1 MDAAANQVNL
11 SLKRK
16 LNENHDHVQ
25 RMKRSDDGCNPCD
38 IGEQLIVSEILS
50 RLRVKPLMRLKC
62 VCKRWQFLI
71 EQDEYLIHQHLARSK
86 TRPCLL
92 ITGHDRVGPE
102 GITKQIFL
110 TADLLVQ
117 GRDRAISAVSV
128 DAIVM
133 EEDWSNKLILGP
145 VNGVIG
151 LLDDIDDELRIW
163 NVSTQEITH
172 SIQSTPLSKLNAR
185 NSGIVW
191 SNRFPVNYALGFCPA
206 TKVHKAICIWSVSST
221 DNIPVSNVFWE
232 VLTVGDNKWRK
243 IDEGPQYD
251 VGIRG
256 ASVYVN
262 GVIYFRT
269 EMFMKKPHE
278 TDIDGPKFIVAFD
291 VDTEKFRSV
300 IIPSYILN
308 QRQNS
313 TGNIGLTELDGRLAL
328 LFSMSSNSV
337 KLALLDDYHNWTE
350 VNVELPSYLSG
361 GEWHLQFVPV
371 LGTEEIIV
379 CKTLWSGV
387 LDDDSL
393 HCFNWKNKSFRK
405 IEISGGGFVSN
416 FLKNSMVK
424 LYVESLF
431 PVKRQSINS

>member
-1 MDAAANQVNL
+1 MDAAANQVNH

-16 LNENHDHVQ
+16 LNEDHVHTNQ

-38 IGEQLIVSEILS
+38 VGEQLIVSEILS

-92 ITGHDRVGPE
+92 ISGHDRVGLE
-102 GITKQIFL
+102 GITNQIFL
-110 TADLLVQ
+110 TADLLVE

-133 EEDWSNKLILGP
+133 EEDWSNKLILGL
-145 VNGVIG
+145 VNGMIG
-151 LLDDIDDELRIW
+151 LLDDIDADLRIL

-172 SIQSTPLSKLNAR
+172 SIQSTPSRKLNAE

-191 SNRFPVNYALGFCPA
+191 SKRWPVNYELGFCPA
-206 TKVHKAICIWSVSST
+206 TKVHKAICIWSISAT
-221 DNIPVSNVFWE
+221 DNIPVSNVFCE

-243 IDEGPQYD
+243 IDEVPQYD

-269 EMFMKKPHE
+269 EMLMKEDHE

-300 IIPSYILN
+300 IIPSSILN
-308 QRQNS
+308 QRQRC
-313 TGNIGLTELDGRLAL
+313 TDDIGLTELDGHLAL
-328 LFSMSSNSV
+328 LFNMRSNSV
-337 KLALLDDYHNWTE
+337 KLALLNYHNWTE
-350 VNVELPSYLSG
+350 VHVELPSYLSDSK
-361 GEWHLQFVPV
+361 WLLQFIPV
-371 LGTEEIIV
+371 LGTEEIIIY
-379 CKTLWSGV
+379 KTLWHV
-387 LDDDSL
+387 VHDDDSL

-405 IEISGGGFVSN
+405 IGVSGGILSY
-416 FLKNSMVK
+416 FLKLSKVK

-431 PVKRQSINS
+431 PVQQQSKR